1 MSKKEVIQKQE
12 TSLMIP
18 SVDAWGAPEIGS
30 QDILIPKILLM
41 QGLSQFVADGVAQIG
56 EFRDSVSSAMLGN
69 VATPIHF
76 IPVHIDKTWVLSKKT
91 GDRFKYQTMIP
102 VTRDNESM
110 EWEYT
115 DEEGVLC
122 RRDYTMTC
130 YCLLPSDVAAGL
142 PMPYTISF
150 RRTSMR
156 AGKKLFTQM
165 YIRNR
170 QAGQVPPAQVMELS
184 AKREKNDQ
192 GTYMVLDIAPVRPAS
207 QEEVIAAFDLYKTI
221 QGGSVKVDH
230 SDIEAEASAPVAT
243 DRPLSNQF

>member
-1 MSKKEVIQKQE
+1 MKEMTQKQE
-12 TSLMIP
+12 TSLTVP
-18 SVDAWGAPEIGS
+18 SVDAWGAPEIGA

-41 QGLSQFVADGVAQIG
+41 QGLSVFVAEGTAQIG
-56 EFRDSVSSAMLGN
+56 EFRDSVSGALLGN
-69 VATPIHF
+69 LSTPIQF
-76 IPVHIDKTWVLSKKT
+76 LPVHIDKTWVLSKKI

-130 YCLLPSDVAAGL
+130 YCLLPSDVKEGL

-165 YIRNR
+165 YIRNK
-170 QAGQVPPAQVMELS
+170 QAGKVPPAYVMELS

-192 GTYMVLDIAPVRPAS
+192 GTYMVLDVAPVRDS
-207 QEEVIAAFDLYKTI
+207 SNEEISACFELYKTI
-221 QGGSVKVDH
+221 QGGSVRVDH
-230 SDIEAEASAPVAT
+230 SDVEQESQTTVVDA
-243 DRPLSNQF
+243 PLSNQF